1 MIPTRFRHA
10 EGACELGYEE
20 GCVERDDTAKGVWW
34 LIAALF
40 GFGLWFWRRPRPIEK

>member
-20 GCVERDDTAKGVWW
+20 VCAERHEGVWW
-34 LIAALF
+34 LSFVAALF
-40 GFGLWFWRRPRPIEK
+40 GFGLWIWRRPRPVEK